1 MRVLVTGGSGF
12 LGSHLCEALLD
23 EGAEVLALDRDAGS
37 KVRHLEGRPGFHFHR
52 GSILDPVA
60 VQNLMRGV
68 DVVYHF
74 AAIVGV
80 EHYVR
85 SPHEVLDVNFNG
97 TRIVLEAA
105 LKTGTRVI
113 FASTS
118 EVYGRNPNL
127 PFREDD
133 DRVLG
138 STRIDRWCYS
148 SSKAAAEHLCFAYV
162 RLGLPVTV
170 LRFFNV
176 YGPRLDR
183 LDAGRVL
190 TIFMGQILRGRPLT
204 VIGDGTQ
211 TRCFTYVSDAVR
223 GIQAAGRLPEAA
235 GGIFNIGTE
244 QETTILSLA
253 HTLLDIAG
261 KPRSFLSFVAA
272 RSVYGPSYEDIPRRV
287 PDTTRMRTILGVVPR
302 VGLRDGLIQT
312 LAWYRNAPEEAIP
325 SDDPGLGLPARP
337 GLRTGAAGGPGR
349 PIG

>member
-23 EGAEVLALDRDAGS
+23 EGVEVRALDRDDGS
-37 KVRHLEGRPGFHFHR
+37 KVRHLLGRDGFQFHR
-52 GSILDPVA
+52 GSILDPERVGDL
-60 VQNLMRGV
+60 VRRV
-68 DVVYHF
+68 DAVYHF

-80 EHYVR
+80 EHYVK

-105 LKTGTRVI
+105 QKHGARVI

-118 EVYGRNPNL
+118 EVYGRNPSV
-127 PFREDD
+127 PFREED

-148 SSKAAAEHLCFAYV
+148 TSKAAAEHLCFAYA

-211 TRCFTYVSDAVR
+211 TRCFTFVSDAVR
-223 GIQAAGRLPEAA
+223 AVLAAGTLPAAA
-235 GGIFNIGTE
+235 GGIFNVGTE

-261 KPRSFLSFVAA
+261 RPRSFLTFVPA
-272 RSVYGPSYEDIPRRV
+272 RAVYGPSYEDIPRRV
-287 PDTTRMRTILGVVPR
+287 PDTTRMRTILGVEPR
-302 VGLRDGLIQT
+302 VGLRDGLTRT
-312 LAWYRNAPEEAIP
+312 LAWYRNAPEDAAPPEEP
-325 SDDPGLGLPARP
+325 SLDLAARP
-337 GLRTGAAGGPGR
+337 RLRREASGGNGR